1 MSEFPKTEISPA
13 LVAAIAQAVEESS
26 RIMAQNAL
34 RMGTFTQSPG
44 VTADEMRAMLSTL
57 TQGQGAGEQFK
68 DWLVNLAR
76 EPLPADIV
84 ERAKQAIEDLNDA
97 RLADDLLA
105 QWQQGDIAAHP
116 WSEVRKGLEEE

>member
-1 MSEFPKTEISPA
+1 MSEFTKTKISPA

-26 RIMAQNAL
+26 RIVAQNA
-34 RMGTFTQSPG
+34 F
-44 VTADEMRAMLSTL
+44 L
-57 TQGQGAGEQFK
+57 TQGQEAGEDSK
-68 DWLVNLAR
+68 EWIVNLAR
-76 EPLPADIV
+76 GPLPPDIV

-116 WSEVRKGLEEE
+116 WEEVRKGLGDGK